1 MTILNPLRIVDR
13 NKYDFVYKL
22 PKKLLNVTTFCMFPF
37 KWYFNYV
44 SANLTGTEICQPT
57 ITRGKLAD
65 RYTYAQENVWRQ
77 IHKLVFI

>member
-44 SANLTGTEICQPT
+44 SATWQAQKYANLQ
-57 ITRGKLAD
+57 
-65 RYTYAQENVWRQ
+65 
-77 IHKLVFI
+77 